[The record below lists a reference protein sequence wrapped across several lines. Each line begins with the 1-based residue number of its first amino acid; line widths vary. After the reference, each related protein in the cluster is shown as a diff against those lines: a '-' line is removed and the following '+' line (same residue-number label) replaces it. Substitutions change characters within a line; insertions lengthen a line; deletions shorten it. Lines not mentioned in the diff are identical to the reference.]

1 MTNNDVLRKVR
12 FIFDFNDEKMIKLF
26 ALGGREVSRAEVSDW
41 LKQDDHENFKECED
55 VALASFLNGL
65 IVAKRG
71 AKEDCAIVEAEPRLT
86 NNQIFAKLK
95 IALNLKAED
104 ILELIEMA
112 NFKISRHELSAF
124 FRRPTHKHYRE
135 CKNQVL
141 RQFLQGLQ
149 LKLRPDV
156 LNNEK

>member
-26 ALGGREVSRAEVSDW
+26 ALGGVVVSRSEVSDW

-55 VALASFLNGL
+55 VSLASFLNGL
-65 IVAKRG
+65 IVDKRG
-71 AKEDCAIVEAEPRLT
+71 AKDGAEVQAETRLT
-86 NNQIFAKLK
+86 NNQVFAKLK

-104 ILELIEMA
+104 ILELIELA

-135 CKNQVL
+135 CKNQII

-149 LKLRPDV
+149 LRYRPDV
-156 LNNEK
+156 VNNGK

>member
-26 ALGGREVSRAEVSDW
+26 ALGGLEVSRSEVSDW

-65 IVAKRG
+65 IVDKRG
-71 AKEDCAIVEAEPRLT
+71 AKDGAEVVAETRLT
-86 NNQIFAKLK
+86 NNQVFAKLK

-104 ILELIEMA
+104 ILELIELA

-149 LKLRPDV
+149 LRHRPDV